1 MRKIDDDR
9 LMTHTTKDRNKK
21 LEEYKSSK
29 NSVLV
34 SPSMSEGVDL
44 PGDNCRFQIIYK
56 LPLMKLSEQVRKRLD
71 DDEEWY
77 DYRTSISLVQTFG
90 RGIRF
95 DGDYCTTYVVDRRFK
110 DFIIKDKT
118 ENHFLPDYV
127 LKAIK

>member
-1 MRKIDDDR
+1 
-9 LMTHTTKDRNKK
+9 MTHTTKNRDRK
-21 LEEYKSSK
+21 LQEYKSNE

-44 PGDNCRFQIIYK
+44 PGDQCRFQIIYK

-71 DDEEWY
+71 EDEEWY

-95 DGDYCTTYVVDRRFK
+95 DGDYCTTYVVDSRFEEFVK
-110 DFIIKDKT
+110 NDKKQ
-118 ENHFLPDYV
+118 NHFLPDYV
-127 LKAIK
+127 LNAIR